1 MQFDEFFCDKLVGRS
16 GMLARTYWSNST
28 TAAAAKIKVSSVP
41 TKEDFPTS
49 TVQVVEAKDLSLQN
63 FQDNFS
69 RAKKPVIIEGLELTQ
84 HPWTFS
90 FLKRVA
96 GHYCVDLRYAMPDS
110 IEWAKLESSGKSVS
124 IRDFIESIEE
134 EEQAGKETKKGY
146 LFDWSLPLHCPELY
160 KDFSVPFYF
169 EESRDYLKKVD
180 CSLYKRSWPSLFIS
194 PPGTVSDL
202 HIDAF
207 GSNFWMA
214 LLAGRKKWTF
224 FQPKW
229 TPFLSPRYFDTFD
242 PVFQVDWQQVKVERL
257 EVTLTPGQ
265 VLFVPA
271 GCPHRV
277 ENLEASVAVSGNIG
291 NVTIL
296 HIAKANLFSTL
307 QWMKATSRSACSI
320 SAATR

>member
-1 MQFDEFFCDKLVGRS
+1 
-16 GMLARTYWSNST
+16 MLARTYWRNST

-180 CSLYKRSWPSLFIS
+180 CSLYKRSWPGRSCLPVESWYSFTSLQIVLLKAVTFLFIS
-194 PPGTVSDL
+194 KL
-202 HIDAF
+202 Q
-207 GSNFWMA
+207 FWDGA
-214 LLAGRKKWTF
+214 EGRFK
-224 FQPKW
+224 
-229 TPFLSPRYFDTFD
+229 
-242 PVFQVDWQQVKVERL
+242 
-257 EVTLTPGQ
+257 
-265 VLFVPA
+265 
-271 GCPHRV
+271 
-277 ENLEASVAVSGNIG
+277 
-291 NVTIL
+291 TIL
-296 HIAKANLFSTL
+296 L
-307 QWMKATSRSACSI
+307 QYTFQYLYEIFC
-320 SAATR
+320 

>member
-1 MQFDEFFCDKLVGRS
+1 M
-16 GMLARTYWSNST
+16 
-28 TAAAAKIKVSSVP
+28 
-41 TKEDFPTS
+41 
-49 TVQVVEAKDLSLQN
+49 
-63 FQDNFS
+63 
-69 RAKKPVIIEGLELTQ
+69 
-84 HPWTFS
+84 
-90 FLKRVA
+90 
-96 GHYCVDLRYAMPDS
+96 
-110 IEWAKLESSGKSVS
+110 
-124 IRDFIESIEE
+124 
-134 EEQAGKETKKGY
+134 
-146 LFDWSLPLHCPELY
+146 
-160 KDFSVPFYF
+160 PFYF
-169 EESRDYLKKVD
+169 EESQDYLKKVD

-194 PPGTVSDL
+194 PKGTVSDL

-214 LLAGRKKWTF
+214 LLSGRKKWTF

-242 PVFQVDWQQVKVERL
+242 PVFQVDWQALKVDQFDVM